1 MNASQNT
8 GSSILDATTAA
19 HAAFADV
26 TAGSRIV
33 HVEAQLVD
41 LPVETVRTDALQT
54 FVKQETIFVRIR
66 TADGT
71 EGVGYS
77 YTIGTGGGA
86 VLSLLRETLLPALIG
101 LEAERPEAVWL
112 ALFGITR
119 ATTVGPITALALAA
133 VDTAVWDAKTR
144 RAGLP
149 LWVAGGGASPSIP
162 MYDTEGGWL
171 HLTVDELVAHAVA
184 SKERGMGGVK
194 IKVGKP
200 RGHQD
205 LERLRA
211 VRDAVG
217 DDLDIM
223 VDANQSFTVS
233 EAVRR
238 ARLFEQVDVFWF
250 EEPLPAEDIEGH
262 RQLARSTSVP
272 IAVGES
278 MYSIGHFREHLQR
291 GGASIVQPDVARVGG
306 ITPWLKIAHLAES
319 FNAPVAPHFLMELHV
334 SLVCAI
340 PNALYLEHIPQLR
353 AVTTDELRIEG
364 GRGWAPTTAGLGIA
378 WDDAALGR
386 LIVS

>member
-1 MNASQNT
+1 MT
-8 GSSILDATTAA
+8 TFDTTATLREVT
-19 HAAFADV
+19 ADA

-33 HVEAQLVD
+33 HAEAQLCD
-41 LPVETVRTDALQT
+41 LPVETERTDALQT
-54 FVKQETIFVRIR
+54 FVKQETIFVRVR

-144 RAGLP
+144 RADLP
-149 LWVAGGGASPSIP
+149 LWVAAGGASPSVP
-162 MYDTEGGWL
+162 VYDTEGGWL
-171 HLTVDELVAHAVA
+171 HLSTDELVAAAVD
-184 SKERGMGGVK
+184 SRDRGMGGVK
-194 IKVGKP
+194 IKVGMPK
-200 RGHQD
+200 GHHD
-205 LERLRA
+205 LDRQRA

-217 DDLDIM
+217 PGLDIM
-223 VDANQSFTVS
+223 VDANQSFSVA

-262 RQLARSTSVP
+262 RLLARSTSVP

-278 MYSIGHFREHLQR
+278 MYSLGHFREHLQR
-291 GGASIVQPDVARVGG
+291 GGASIVQADVARVGG

-319 FNAPVAPHFLMELHV
+319 FNAPIAPHFLMELHV
-334 SLVCAI
+334 SLVCAV

-353 AVTTDELRIEG
+353 AVTSTELRIED
-364 GRGWAPTTAGLGIA
+364 GRAWAPTGPGLGID
-378 WDDAALGR
+378 WNDSALAG
-386 LIVS
+386 LVVA

>member
-1 MNASQNT
+1 MTST
-8 GSSILDATTAA
+8 HHTTKPGRAA
-19 HAAFADV
+19 GAAAP
-26 TAGSRIV
+26 AGSRIV
-33 HVEAQLVD
+33 HAEAQLCD
-41 LPVETVRTDALQT
+41 LPVETERTDALQT
-54 FVKQETIFVRIR
+54 FVKQETIFVRLR

-71 EGVGYS
+71 EGIGYS

-86 VLSLLRETLLPALIG
+86 VLSMLRETLLPALIG
-101 LEAERPEAVWL
+101 LEAERPEALWL

-149 LWVAGGGASPSIP
+149 LWVAAGGASPSVP
-162 MYDTEGGWL
+162 VYDTEGGWL
-171 HLTVDELVAHAVA
+171 HFRTDELVAHAVA
-184 SKERGMGGVK
+184 AKERGMGGVK
-194 IKVGKP
+194 IKVGMP

-217 DDLDIM
+217 PGMDIM
-223 VDANQSFTVS
+223 VDANQSFTVA

-250 EEPLPAEDIEGH
+250 EEPLPAEDVEGH
-262 RQLARSTSVP
+262 RLLARSTSVP

-278 MYSIGHFREHLQR
+278 MYSLGHFREHLQR
-291 GGASIVQPDVARVGG
+291 GGASIVQADVARVGG

-353 AVTTDELRIEG
+353 AVTTGEIRIEN
-364 GRGWAPTTAGLGIA
+364 GRGWAPTQAGLGIP
-378 WDDAALGR
+378 WNDDALGR

>member
-1 MNASQNT
+1 MDAPQNP
-8 GSSILDATTAA
+8 
-19 HAAFADV
+19 FADV

-33 HVEAQLVD
+33 SADAQLYD
-41 LPVETVRTDALQT
+41 LPVETERTDALQT
-54 FVKQETIFVRIR
+54 FVKQETIIVRLR

-86 VLSLLRETLLPALIG
+86 VLSLLSETLLPALLG
-101 LEAERPEAVWL
+101 LETERPEAVWL

-144 RAGLP
+144 RARLP
-149 LWVAGGGASPSIP
+149 LWVAAGGASPSIP

-171 HLTVDELVAHAVA
+171 HFSTDELVAHAA
-184 SKERGMGGVK
+184 AAKERGMGGVK
-194 IKVGKP
+194 IKVGMP

-217 DDLDIM
+217 PAMDIM

-250 EEPLPAEDIEGH
+250 EEPLPAENIEGH

-278 MYSIGHFREHLQR
+278 MYSLGHFREHLQR

-319 FNAPVAPHFLMELHV
+319 FNSPVAPHFLMELHV

-340 PNALYLEHIPQLR
+340 PNGLYLEHIPQLR
-353 AVTTDELRIEG
+353 AVTTEELRIES
-364 GRGWAPTTAGLGIA
+364 GRGRAPSNPGLGIA
-378 WDDAALGR
+378 WDDGALDRVRVG
-386 LIVS
+386 